1 MCLACGERAR
11 RRQTRRALAV
21 LATLLA
27 GSPAASRSLAA
38 EGVTPPASNP
48 ATPAAPTPPPEEA
61 PAPPPGPAVISVS
74 EAKDHI
80 GEEVTVEGRIVATH
94 ASPLSTIL
102 SFRSDF
108 NGFAAVIRPSDG
120 GAFPSQPEEY
130 YRGRWVRLT
139 GRIVENG
146 KKLRMV
152 LTSPRQI
159 SIREPPASADA
170 PRPFGDSEEVTLEVL
185 RRLTTIEEG
194 LQQIADR
201 LDLILVALS
210 EQQPPAQPAEPSI
223 LPGRVPTVP
232 SPPRAA
238 YESLRSLKRGMS
250 AADVERLAG
259 APVFVDIASEGGE
272 TWYYGAGRS
281 ITFNARGRVESLAGF
296 QPH

>member
-1 MCLACGERAR
+1 
-11 RRQTRRALAV
+11 
-21 LATLLA
+21 
-27 GSPAASRSLAA
+27 
-38 EGVTPPASNP
+38 
-48 ATPAAPTPPPEEA
+48 
-61 PAPPPGPAVISVS
+61 VISVS

-94 ASPLSTIL
+94 ASPLSTLL
-102 SFRSDF
+102 SFRTDF

-146 KKLRMV
+146 KKLRMM

-159 SIREPPASADA
+159 NITEPPASADA
-170 PRPFGDSEEVTLEVL
+170 QPSIDSEEVTLEVL

-210 EQQPPAQPAEPSI
+210 EQQPSPPAEPSI

-232 SPPRAA
+232 SPPRSA

-259 APVFVDIASEGGE
+259 APVFVDIGTEGGE
-272 TWYYGAGRS
+272 TWYYGSGRS

>member
-1 MCLACGERAR
+1 M
-11 RRQTRRALAV
+11 
-21 LATLLA
+21 
-27 GSPAASRSLAA
+27 
-38 EGVTPPASNP
+38 
-48 ATPAAPTPPPEEA
+48 
-61 PAPPPGPAVISVS
+61 S
-74 EAKDHI
+74 ETKDHV

-102 SFRSDF
+102 SFRTDF

-120 GAFPSQPEEY
+120 SAFPTQPEEY
-130 YRGRWVRLT
+130 YRGRWVHLT
-139 GRIVENG
+139 GRIVESG

-159 SIREPPASADA
+159 SIVEAPASADE
-170 PRPFGDSEEVTLEVL
+170 PRPMGDSEEITLEVL

-210 EQQPPAQPAEPSI
+210 ELQPQTPQAEPSI
-223 LPGRVPTVP
+223 LPGRRPTPP

-238 YESLRSLKRGMS
+238 YETLRSLKRGMT

-259 APVFVDIASEGGE
+259 APVFVDTSTEGGE

-281 ITFNARGRVESLAGF
+281 ITFNPRGRVESFSGF
-296 QPH
+296 RLR